1 MALLPR
7 RRPGVLLG
15 AVLLAPVLLGAT
27 ACTSGGSAAG
37 ASSPAPAPSDSP
49 SDEPPQDPGE
59 VVGGDEDASS
69 EGMSVAEPGPA
80 CTPAPRVR
88 ADLPADFP
96 AGLELPARTV
106 LTGVDASAGSTVVS
120 GRVRASVQ
128 DVLVHFRTAVE
139 RAGLVVQR
147 EESEGRSGE
156 LVFFGAEAEGGVRVA
171 KLSCP
176 AGSTSFTVRAS
187 RTGNG

>member
-27 ACTSGGSAAG
+27 ACTSGGSAPG
-37 ASSPAPAPSDSP
+37 TSSPAAAPTAAPS
-49 SDEPPQDPGE
+49 EEQAPGE
-59 VVGGDEDASS
+59 VLGADEDASS
-69 EGMSVAEPGPA
+69 EGTSVAEPRPS

-106 LTGVDASAGSTVVS
+106 LTGVDASDGSTVVS

-156 LVFFGAEAEGGVRVA
+156 LVFFGAEAEGGVAVA